1 MKVIKFVSD
10 DHIIAAIDGLRYV
23 EKKDI
28 HKSKKDQPE
37 HYIFIS
43 YKGQEMQHMYD
54 NAQDRD
60 NLYNRIRHAL
70 GQRNKPKDDGL
81 TIIDDLASV
90 LQYALI
96 RDKIMPGD
104 YDEIKSIADKW
115 SIPFDEALIP
125 KEIKKNADGS
135 YSMKPDKIY
144 RITMDGPRPEKGDLI
159 HNSGME
165 IKSVIELCDK
175 KDVEK

>member
-1 MKVIKFVSD
+1 MIKFVSD
-10 DHIIAAIDGLRYV
+10 GHVTVAIDGLRYI

-28 HKSKKDQPE
+28 CRTKKDQPE
-37 HYIFIS
+37 YYIFVS

-70 GQRNKPKDDGL
+70 GERNKPKDDGL

-125 KEIKKNADGS
+125 KEIEKNADGA
-135 YSMKPDKIY
+135 YSMRPDKIY
-144 RITMDGPRPEKGDLI
+144 RVTMDGPMPE
-159 HNSGME
+159 NRGME
-165 IKSVIELCDK
+165 IKSIIELCDK
-175 KDVEK
+175 KGVEK